1 MERIGSSREPVF
13 FLQPAAGRVSHGQAG
28 GSPASSSPGYR
39 CAVRRNAAQCRAMPR
54 NAANWRRKARRAT

>member
-1 MERIGSSREPVF
+1 MCVERIGSSREPVF

-39 CAVRRNAAQCRAMPR
+39 CAVRRNAA
-54 NAANWRRKARRAT
+54 NWRRKARRAT